1 MMMMMMMMI
10 CLQNECGYCFLSCGF
25 YHPTVKFYIVYIY
38 PSIRQRYITDHGHSP
53 LCALKRWLTL
63 PQKGMVIPTLVGF
76 IMHILGIPNDGGI
89 ITLHMPCF
97 DMAHEFSCFEPNST
111 QNPLVN

>member
-1 MMMMMMMMI
+1 MYIYMIMMMMMMMMI

-63 PQKGMVIPTLVGF
+63 PQKGVV
-76 IMHILGIPNDGGI
+76 
-89 ITLHMPCF
+89 MPG
-97 DMAHEFSCFEPNST
+97 
-111 QNPLVN
+111 

>member
-1 MMMMMMMMI
+1 MCSM
-10 CLQNECGYCFLSCGF
+10 
-25 YHPTVKFYIVYIY
+25 VKVWF
-38 PSIRQRYITDHGHSP
+38 
-53 LCALKRWLTL
+53 AF